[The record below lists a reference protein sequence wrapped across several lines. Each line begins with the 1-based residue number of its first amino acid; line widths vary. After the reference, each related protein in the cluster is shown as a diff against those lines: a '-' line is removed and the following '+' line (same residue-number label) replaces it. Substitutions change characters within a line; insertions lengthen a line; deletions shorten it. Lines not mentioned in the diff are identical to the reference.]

1 VLLSHQDNITKVELV
16 LVEVSG
22 KVDLVVAVSFKLPV
36 VRDTKLST
44 NIVSTKK
51 ADKQSR
57 TTAH

>member
-1 VLLSHQDNITKVELV
+1 MLLSHQDNITKVELV